1 MKTNTKQSIEIYI
14 SIDHLMIDKIQI
26 ITKEYRR
33 SIMHEDIQQMNV
45 HLMLN
50 DKQPNNKWHFQLNQ
64 LYQNLMFLSV
74 FKETNNRFS
83 FFSLDTFTKRRIK
96 TSIELFWQFSFPR
109 INNFLST
116 ITKEKQNNE
125 YLTENIYP
133 PPPWSGIVTHRVI
146 QDFLRI
152 DFSFHFQTIHLD
164 GFINY
169 KIKAKDTF
177 TFLSQRE
184 FLWSESMFVKEQNAF
199 ITVPSF
205 PSFSLSL

>member
-1 MKTNTKQSIEIYI
+1 MTFPIKPIVPK
-14 SIDHLMIDKIQI
+14 L
-26 ITKEYRR
+26 
-33 SIMHEDIQQMNV
+33 NV
-45 HLMLN
+45 PFSFQR
-50 DKQPNNKWHFQLNQ
+50 DKQQIFILLPWHIH
-64 LYQNLMFLSV
+64 
-74 FKETNNRFS
+74 K
-83 FFSLDTFTKRRIK
+83 KRIK

-152 DFSFHFQTIHLD
+152 DFSFHFQTTHLD